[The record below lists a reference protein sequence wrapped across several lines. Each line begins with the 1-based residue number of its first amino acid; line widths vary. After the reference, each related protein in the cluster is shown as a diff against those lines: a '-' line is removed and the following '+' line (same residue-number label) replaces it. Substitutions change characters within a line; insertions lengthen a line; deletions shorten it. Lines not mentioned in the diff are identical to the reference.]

1 MATGG
6 HQSTCEKRD
15 TPATSVSRC
24 KLELTNAGIEPQPE
38 VSTQLCIFL
47 FEDAPRGHSS
57 VSDFSEGNSTSTE
70 SQSLKG
76 HETDPTTVSPVD
88 QEHLAR
94 EQADFD
100 GTFQEPQEALSVD
113 SSSSLVVEISGSP
126 TSQSSRTFDT
136 ATVKE
141 VAAHIPSD
149 SSDVL
154 EWRGKEAEA
163 IIKGTGRVFGDHST
177 RELCNDSERGWME
190 PSNPEEDEA
199 RREGLRR
206 AHKSTALVSAL
217 LEDNQCQQSPL
228 LLHTDEYMATHRQ
241 FVATKIFPSAAFAK
255 GPRPLWAATSSLE
268 LARTSE
274 EENLSIL
281 GHTIEDVEQQF
292 PGFRLSSRSRN
303 AICLAIIIVVLLAVS
318 LVVHRIY

>member
-113 SSSSLVVEISGSP
+113 SSSSLVVVRVFEVRPPFPVLSFQSQDMFQEQKNPHFRPRLFCWPFSGSDKYHDEKILTQKP
-126 TSQSSRTFDT
+126 RSGNLRISNFAELKNVR
-136 ATVKE
+136 
-141 VAAHIPSD
+141 HSD
-149 SSDVL
+149 
-154 EWRGKEAEA
+154 
-163 IIKGTGRVFGDHST
+163 
-177 RELCNDSERGWME
+177 C
-190 PSNPEEDEA
+190 
-199 RREGLRR
+199 
-206 AHKSTALVSAL
+206 
-217 LEDNQCQQSPL
+217 
-228 LLHTDEYMATHRQ
+228 
-241 FVATKIFPSAAFAK
+241 
-255 GPRPLWAATSSLE
+255 
-268 LARTSE
+268 
-274 EENLSIL
+274 
-281 GHTIEDVEQQF
+281 
-292 PGFRLSSRSRN
+292 
-303 AICLAIIIVVLLAVS
+303 
-318 LVVHRIY
+318 